1 MKLED
6 LFFKSFF
13 LSFLI
18 GVILSTL
25 VITIFL
31 VIFTNNNYDKRTS
44 ENIINL
50 KKYSKVNLNSVN
62 VLLTTSF
69 LKLQAGLNEQ
79 IISYIRISKQ
89 LLESN
94 EDLELNTNSL
104 FCGLDFNS
112 EFCEN
117 FYEEWEYMA
126 VWLLDD
132 ETREEDLYEESKIEA
147 LQQLI
152 VYSNIIPNIDSI
164 LQASPDVLCFYF
176 YFEKTELYTSYP
188 LSSDCDSELIYFSE
202 NVSEEEA
209 EEDFTTCLDEEG
221 EYYTIYK
228 IKCESFYNDM
238 LKSNSGAFDNNYL
251 SDRNKT
257 IFVTN
262 FYNYVD
268 DNTEREYSIC
278 IEFDDPITKAKGY
291 ACADVNNEDMVA
303 SLEKLNSNIIGYFF
317 VSNVGFSNVFYYPD
331 GPISPR
337 TSIEN
342 IYKWDLDYDLEEK
355 IYFYNKLRKIFSS
368 NYINNIGNSLFD
380 EVYVNGN
387 NSDEQYFYLKRKKL
401 KYSIYPI
408 ILENLNGEKEH
419 VFSVIYIYSDE
430 LYFDELNNYNSSMAV
445 KIILELILIIIFGSG
460 LLYIIFLTF
469 NILAKYIVI
478 PIKNVNYMLRGINIG
493 GESRLKYLNYLKKKN
508 DDNLEKLEKMYL
520 Y

>member
-62 VLLTTSF
+62 VLLTASF

-104 FCGLDFNS
+104 FCGLDFDS

-117 FYEEWEYMA
+117 FYEESEYMA
-126 VWLLDD
+126 IWLLDD
-132 ETREEDLYEESKIEA
+132 ETREEDLYEESKTEA

-291 ACADVNNEDMVA
+291 PCADVNNEDMVA

-355 IYFYNKLRKIFSS
+355 IYFYIF
-368 NYINNIGNSLFD
+368 F
-380 EVYVNGN
+380 
-387 NSDEQYFYLKRKKL
+387 
-401 KYSIYPI
+401 
-408 ILENLNGEKEH
+408 
-419 VFSVIYIYSDE
+419 
-430 LYFDELNNYNSSMAV
+430 
-445 KIILELILIIIFGSG
+445 
-460 LLYIIFLTF
+460 
-469 NILAKYIVI
+469 
-478 PIKNVNYMLRGINIG
+478 
-493 GESRLKYLNYLKKKN
+493 
-508 DDNLEKLEKMYL
+508 
-520 Y
+520 